1 MIGVQAA
8 EDSALDAS
16 VLGTDGGDPDVGKL
30 MATASIRAHG
40 PVELV
45 TVDEVGDDEM
55 AARIAMLGAPT
66 GIARRCRGREPHLRM
81 LPTQVEIFV
90 YEKVRSVNN

>member
-1 MIGVQAA
+1 M
-8 EDSALDAS
+8 
-16 VLGTDGGDPDVGKL
+16 
-30 MATASIRAHG
+30 
-40 PVELV
+40 

-66 GIARRCRGREPHLRM
+66 VMARRCRGREPHLRM